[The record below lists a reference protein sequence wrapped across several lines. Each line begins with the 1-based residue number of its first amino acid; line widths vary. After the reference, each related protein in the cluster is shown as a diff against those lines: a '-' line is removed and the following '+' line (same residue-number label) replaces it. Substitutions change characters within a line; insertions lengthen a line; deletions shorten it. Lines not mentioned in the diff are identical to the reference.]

1 MAILISILLFVSS
14 MCPIPAQNV
23 RCDSAVVY
31 ECNDTETGFETSDGH
46 LWGVYGT
53 FEHDAEYVLLFDSLG
68 TEDVT
73 DDIVMGVIQCV
84 K

>member
-14 MCPIPAQNV
+14 VCPVPAQNV
-23 RCDSAVVY
+23 RCDCAVLY
-31 ECNDTETGFETSDGH
+31 EYDDEEAVFETSDGH

-53 FEHDAEYVLLFDSLG
+53 FEASTDYVLIFDTLG
-68 TEDVT
+68 TDDVT